1 MLGIIYNSTILF
13 LSMIMILLISLNQS
27 WRKLISV
34 EEVKR
39 GWETALINLKNEL
52 STLPLKLSARF
63 ASVNDEDKIHDD
75 FIKELDNICNR
86 LVRAEEEATIPESD
100 RLKNV

>member
-39 GWETALINLKNEL
+39 GWEIALINLKNEL
-52 STLPLKLSARF
+52 YTLPL
-63 ASVNDEDKIHDD
+63 
-75 FIKELDNICNR
+75 NIAIETKC
-86 LVRAEEEATIPESD
+86 
-100 RLKNV
+100 

>member
-34 EEVKR
+34 EEVTR

-52 STLPLKLSARF
+52 YTLPLKLSARF